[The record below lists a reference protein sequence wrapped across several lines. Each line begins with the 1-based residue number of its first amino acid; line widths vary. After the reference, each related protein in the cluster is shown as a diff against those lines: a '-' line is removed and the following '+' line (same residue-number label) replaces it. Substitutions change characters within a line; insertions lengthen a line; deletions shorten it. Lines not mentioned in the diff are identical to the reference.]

1 MQWCLGGAGVLF
13 VFVCYQNMS
22 SLGTAPAMEQ
32 IGNFIKEEIAVQAWE
47 NCMPAM
53 LHEGQ
58 EEPLSFE
65 EYLLGK
71 LESVFPIYAF
81 SDTVPE
87 YDTQVESD
95 LPGSLWAGNG
105 QDSEEGAVPEVTFV
119 DYSED
124 IKMENKDWILLSV
137 QENCPVIS
145 IPGNEAA
152 AEKMNLV
159 FEQQHASNQTYIEED
174 KELAQSAYEDLPKE
188 QKAEW
193 TGYGYGAT
201 YKVMYCSANILSI
214 ACDSYE
220 WQGTPHPNTWTT
232 TYCFDVPTGKLLTL
246 ADVFTDKSKAGEIID
261 QHILDTITAEPYKDY
276 LLEGYEDFVSDILR
290 EDVFY
295 LNDKGLAVICN
306 PYMVTAY
313 AGGSI
318 EIEVPYEDLKD
329 VMAPQYIQGE

>member
-1 MQWCLGGAGVLF
+1 MLMKKRLF
-13 VFVCYQNMS
+13 VWMFVSC
-22 SLGTAPAMEQ
+22 LLFAACAKKEAPAPSDANEPGNKTEQ
-32 IGNFIKEEIAVQAWE
+32 ADKADQADEIGNKKDSEGSQGENGSKKEKDTPQASNKKEKQDSKDTSKEEGEKAAE
-47 NCMPAM
+47 D
-53 LHEGQ
+53 
-58 EEPLSFE
+58 S
-65 EYLLGK
+65 
-71 LESVFPIYAF
+71 
-81 SDTVPE
+81 
-87 YDTQVESD
+87 
-95 LPGSLWAGNG
+95 

>member
-1 MQWCLGGAGVLF
+1 MLMKKRLF
-13 VFVCYQNMS
+13 VWMFGIC
-22 SLGTAPAMEQ
+22 LLFAACAKKEAPAPSETNEPGNKTEQ
-32 IGNFIKEEIAVQAWE
+32 ADEANQADGLGNKQDPKGSQGESSSEEEKDTPQASNKKEKQDSKDTSKEEGEKAAE
-47 NCMPAM
+47 D
-53 LHEGQ
+53 
-58 EEPLSFE
+58 S
-65 EYLLGK
+65 
-71 LESVFPIYAF
+71 
-81 SDTVPE
+81 
-87 YDTQVESD
+87 
-95 LPGSLWAGNG
+95 
-105 QDSEEGAVPEVTFV
+105 QDSEKGAVPEVTFV

-124 IKMENKDWILLSV
+124 IKMESKDWILLSV

-174 KELAQSAYEDLPKE
+174 KELAQSAYDDLSEE

-246 ADVFTDKSKAGEIID
+246 ADVFTDKAKAGEIID

-329 VMAPQYIQGE
+329 VMDPQYVQGE

>member
-1 MQWCLGGAGVLF
+1 MLMKKRLF
-13 VFVCYQNMS
+13 VWMFGIC
-22 SLGTAPAMEQ
+22 LLFAACAKKEAPAPSETNEPGNKTEQ
-32 IGNFIKEEIAVQAWE
+32 AEKANQADGLGNKQDPKGSQGESSSEEEKDTPQASGKKEKQDSKDTSKEEGEKDAE
-47 NCMPAM
+47 D
-53 LHEGQ
+53 
-58 EEPLSFE
+58 S
-65 EYLLGK
+65 
-71 LESVFPIYAF
+71 
-81 SDTVPE
+81 
-87 YDTQVESD
+87 
-95 LPGSLWAGNG
+95 

-124 IKMENKDWILLSV
+124 IKMESKDWILLSV

-174 KELAQSAYEDLPKE
+174 KELAQSAYDDLPEE

-232 TYCFDVPTGKLLTL
+232 TYCLSL
-246 ADVFTDKSKAGEIID
+246 I
-261 QHILDTITAEPYKDY
+261 HI
-276 LLEGYEDFVSDILR
+276 
-290 EDVFY
+290 
-295 LNDKGLAVICN
+295 
-306 PYMVTAY
+306 
-313 AGGSI
+313 
-318 EIEVPYEDLKD
+318 
-329 VMAPQYIQGE
+329 